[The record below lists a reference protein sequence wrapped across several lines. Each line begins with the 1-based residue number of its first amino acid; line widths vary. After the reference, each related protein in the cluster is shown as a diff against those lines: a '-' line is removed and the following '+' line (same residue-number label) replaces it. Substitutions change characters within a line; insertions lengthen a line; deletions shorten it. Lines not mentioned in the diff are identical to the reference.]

1 MEKYP
6 RFISATKDYN
16 TYEKHISAPLLRKSF
31 CLASKPESA
40 KITVSGLGFY
50 RLFVNGKEITKGLL
64 APYISNSDDI
74 VYFDEYDVVDLLTE
88 GENVLGAVLGNGMQ
102 NCPGGAVWDFH
113 LAKFRSAPKLCL
125 YLEADETAVETD
137 ESWKCAESPIF
148 FDDLRSGCFYD
159 ANREI
164 EGWNQKGFDDSLWQN
179 AFFAERPRGEY
190 RICDAEPIRV
200 QREIMPVSITENTL
214 EYFKSGFDNRTS
226 DAEGTLLLKSLN
238 YPTVEGDSEGYLYD
252 FGVNTAGVYRLKIKG
267 EKGQRVII
275 QALEYLPEDGKTQFR
290 NIGGFYPT
298 GYGQRDVYILK
309 GEGVEEF
316 IPSFT
321 YHGCRYYH
329 ISGITPEQATED
341 LITYLEA
348 NSDFPEKGHFN
359 CSDGMVNKLYEMC
372 MRSAKSNFYYFP
384 TDCPHREKN
393 GWTGDAATSCEY
405 VLMNLGV
412 EKSYKEWMRNICK
425 AQNDKGALPG
435 IVPTAGWGF
444 HWGNG
449 PAWDRVIAYL
459 PYYTYLYTGDRQ
471 IMEESAHGIMR
482 YLEYLTGKSDE
493 KGLYAFGLG
502 DWCPVG
508 KWPDQYD
515 APLELTDTVMVMS
528 ICEKAAYIFG
538 ELGLTLQKAFAEE
551 LYNKAR
557 AAVRENLVDFSTM
570 TVAGNC
576 QTSQSISIFYN
587 VFDEIELE
595 QAFAKLLELID
606 AKDGHFDTGYLGN
619 RVIFHVLSMFRK
631 TDLALNMILRPDYPS
646 YAYPVLEL
654 GATALWETFN
664 PDARNSLNHHFLG
677 DIANFFIKR
686 VAGLVV
692 NPKRTSANDYEIK
705 PNFAEI
711 LTFAEAD
718 FLMPCGKISVKWEK
732 SGDCITLTL
741 NVPQESTGVINLPCG
756 YVFENTNKSTC
767 NGASGVYTVIKA

>member
-1 MEKYP
+1 MEKYS
-6 RFISATKDYN
+6 RFICATKEYN

-31 CLASKPESA
+31 RLSSKPENA

-50 RLFVNGKEITKGLL
+50 RLFVNGTEVTKGLL

-74 VYFDEYDVVDLLTE
+74 VYFDEYDVADLLTE
-88 GENVLGAVLGNGMQ
+88 GENVLGAILGNGMQ

-113 LAKFRSAPKLCL
+113 LAKFRSAPKLSL

-159 ANREI
+159 ANRET
-164 EGWNQKGFDDSLWQN
+164 EGWNQSGFDDSLWQN

-200 QREIMPVSITENTL
+200 QREIKPVSVTENTL
-214 EYFKSGFDNRTS
+214 EYFKSGFDNGTS
-226 DAEGTLLLKSLN
+226 GADGTPLLKSLN

-275 QALEYLPEDGKTQFR
+275 QALEYLPENGKTQFR

-329 ISGITPEQATED
+329 ISGITPEQATAD

-348 NSDFPEKGHFN
+348 YSDFPEKGRFN
-359 CSDGMVNKLYEMC
+359 CSDGMMNKLYEMC

-393 GWTGDAATSCEY
+393 GWTGDASYSAEY
-405 VLMNLGV
+405 MLMNFGA
-412 EKSYKEWMRNICK
+412 EKSFREWQRNICK

-449 PAWDRVIAYL
+449 PAWDRVIVYL

-502 DWCPVG
+502 DWCPPG
-508 KWPDQYD
+508 KATEAYD
-515 APLELTDTVMVMS
+515 SPLKFTDTVMVMS

-538 ELGLTLQKAFAEE
+538 ELGLTLQKAFAEG

-557 AAVRENLVDFSTM
+557 TAVRENLIDFSTM
-570 TVAGNC
+570 TASGNC
-576 QTSQSISIFYN
+576 QTSQAMSIFYN
-587 VFDEIELE
+587 VFDECEKSE
-595 QAFAKLLELID
+595 AFQRLLDCID
-606 AKDGHFDTGYLGN
+606 AKNGHFDSGYLGN
-619 RVIFHVLSMFRK
+619 RVIFHVLSMFGK
-631 TDLALNMILRPDYPS
+631 TDLALNMILRPDFPS
-646 YAYPVLEL
+646 YTYPILQYDATSMWEDMHLE
-654 GATALWETFN
+654 
-664 PDARNSLNHHFLG
+664 PKNSLNHHFFG

-686 VAGLVV
+686 VAGLLV
-692 NPKRTSANDYEIK
+692 NPNRNSPNEYEIK

-732 SGDCITLTL
+732 SGDKITLTL
-741 NVPQESTGVINLPCG
+741 DAPEGSCGVIKLPEG
-756 YVFENTNKSTC
+756 YVFENTDQSTLI
-767 NGASGVYTVIKA
+767 GASGVFTVIKA